1 MTLVQAG
8 RQVDYRPYARM
19 LVGIVALL
27 LGITAALN
35 ILIDP
40 YDLYGL
46 NRFGIFI
53 GAEREAKQ
61 RWIQERDHD
70 AVLMGSSKLDFVD
83 PGTLQDFTWFNASMG
98 GAQPEEMEEFIRL
111 HVHEVE
117 GVIIGF
123 DFFMFNES
131 CFPIRPSM
139 ELTASDYLFGYPF
152 NLKSLEYCWHTVR
165 KGLLGRPPVTLPSGQ
180 MNPAKTE
187 EKDATSDVIDY
198 SDGIP
203 YLEEHHYKNYLF
215 SEERLDR
222 LRRLR
227 RTLREREIPFVAI
240 LNPMNDAVRARIR
253 ERPDLE
259 PMFQRF
265 KTELR
270 SIFPDLLDLSESRF
284 ADKHGFYKLDPLHFR
299 PETGTNFLNEIVIPK
314 LQQRRDAV
322 D

>member
-1 MTLVQAG
+1 MTALAESREVIH
-8 RQVDYRPYARM
+8 RPYARM
-19 LVGIVALL
+19 LIGITALV

-61 RWIQERDHD
+61 RWIRDRDHD

-83 PGTLQDFTWFNASMG
+83 PGTLEDFTWFNASMG
-98 GAQPEEMEEFIRL
+98 GVQPEEIEEFIRL
-111 HVHEVE
+111 HVFDVE

-139 ELTASDYLFGYPF
+139 QLTAEHYLFRYPL

-187 EKDATSDVIDY
+187 EKDATSEVIDY

-215 SEERLDR
+215 SEERLER
-222 LRRLR
+222 LRELR
-227 RTLREREIPFVAI
+227 RTLETRDIPFVAI
-240 LNPMNDAVRARIR
+240 LNPMNEAVRERIR
-253 ERPDLE
+253 EREDLE
-259 PMFQRF
+259 PLFQRF
-265 KTELR
+265 KQELR
-270 SIFPDLLDLSESRF
+270 AIFPDLLDLSESRF

-299 PETGTNFLNEIVIPK
+299 PETGTELLNEIVIPE
-314 LQQRRDAV
+314 LQQRRHAV